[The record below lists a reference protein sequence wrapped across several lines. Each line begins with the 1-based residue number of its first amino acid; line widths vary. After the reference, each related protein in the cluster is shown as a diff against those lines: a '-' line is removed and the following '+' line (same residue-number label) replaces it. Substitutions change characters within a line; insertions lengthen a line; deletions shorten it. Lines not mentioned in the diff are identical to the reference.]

1 MKFLRKLFLQ
11 TWGTN
16 EKNTFLNIVGT
27 EKNPPFYSIGSVR
40 TQPWPIWQFIK
51 TRRTIW
57 PTIFVGLALSF
68 QIPDDG
74 QLVAG
79 VCEPHA
85 VSDMR
90 PFHRRAMSQ
99 VRSRN
104 PSPPAW
110 TDNKLLNE
118 EGKSLTLSLSGLT
131 ESWRRVII
139 TVVDTNT
146 DGQRSLCLQR
156 SSAVTAWLTGRS
168 RYQLITCYCRAL
180 RGFIQQER
188 EFHCRCMNRVQNSIH
203 SCSSFWREPEGES
216 HQYHLHNASQ
226 TESGP
231 GLGLLKWSFLRIFGL
246 DVAEV
251 QRCHDPPNQWLDL
264 TFYSKVM
271 IWFLIQT
278 FSQHWRLCHC

>member
-74 QLVAG
+74 QQVAG

-104 PSPPAW
+104 PLPPAW

-139 TVVDTNT
+139 TVVDTKT

-168 RYQLITCYCRAL
+168 RYQLITCYCRTL

-188 EFHCRCMNRVQNSIH
+188 EFHCQCMNMVQNSKCQKSHISTIFTMLHRLRVDPGSDYWSDH
-203 SCSSFWREPEGES
+203 SWES
-216 HQYHLHNASQ
+216 LVWMSQ
-226 TESGP
+226 KFKG
-231 GLGLLKWSFLRIFGL
+231 
-246 DVAEV
+246 
-251 QRCHDPPNQWLDL
+251 
-264 TFYSKVM
+264 VM
-271 IWFLIQT
+271 ILQT
-278 FSQHWRLCHC
+278 ND

>member
-1 MKFLRKLFLQ
+1 MMVSK
-11 TWGTN
+11 WP
-16 EKNTFLNIVGT
+16 E
-27 EKNPPFYSIGSVR
+27 SV
-40 TQPWPIWQFIK
+40 
-51 TRRTIW
+51 
-57 PTIFVGLALSF
+57 SHM
-68 QIPDDG
+68 
-74 QLVAG
+74 QL
-79 VCEPHA
+79 
-85 VSDMR
+85 SDMR

-104 PSPPAW
+104 PLPPAW

-139 TVVDTNT
+139 TVVDTKT

-231 GLGLLKWSFLRIFGL
+231 GLGSLWDYWSDHSWESLVWMSQKFKG
-246 DVAEV
+246 
-251 QRCHDPPNQWLDL
+251 
-264 TFYSKVM
+264 VM
-271 IWFLIQT
+271 ILQT
-278 FSQHWRLCHC
+278 ND